1 MNKHLFTTILCY
13 SCPSRLLNIAVIFGA
28 VWTPRSFAMVFVGV
42 HSGVGLFSTYYK
54 NSLPYPWQK
63 LCIYIWKK
71 SCILFFT
78 LGDFF
83 PGRIFFKIKK
93 FPNFFEISKWSDLS
107 FLHRFII
114 FRGRPIW
121 KWAWFWFII
130 TKSIFYDFLKTGKM
144 LWKIANQYLQTM
156 NRPQNSAWYAEKM
169 ERNMTF
175 PVVFVSAL

>member
-1 MNKHLFTTILCY
+1 MSFQTAQYCGNIWCCMNATLFCNGFCWGAFRGWSIFNILQK
-13 SCPSRLLNIAVIFGA
+13 
-28 VWTPRSFAMVFVGV
+28 FASIPLAKVVYIHMEKILYTF
-42 HSGVGLFSTYYK
+42 FS
-54 NSLPYPWQK
+54 
-63 LCIYIWKK
+63 
-71 SCILFFT
+71 

-130 TKSIFYDFLKTGKM
+130 TKSIFYDFFKTGKM

-156 NRPQNSAWYAEKM
+156 NRPQNSVWYAEKM